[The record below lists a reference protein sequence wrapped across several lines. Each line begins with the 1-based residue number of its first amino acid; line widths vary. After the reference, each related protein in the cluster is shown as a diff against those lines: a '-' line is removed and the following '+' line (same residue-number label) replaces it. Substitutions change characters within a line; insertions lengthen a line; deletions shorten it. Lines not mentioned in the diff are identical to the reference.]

1 MILTTLI
8 QAAAT
13 LSAASNFSAPNF
25 VLLLTDDQDVRLGS
39 MQAMPTT
46 RDVLVNKGAN
56 LSNFFVHTPICCP
69 SRSELLTGKY
79 FHNLKVDPTRER
91 VSLLLQDLTALG
103 HSDGPI
109 PPDVCLAVQRRSA
122 ELGEL
127 RQVGWLNDSDPDV
140 SGSAEKW
147 PTKAARK
154 WAPRR
159 RCGWSE
165 QKQRASQH
173 FSTTELELDPPT
185 RRHAGDVDSSPPAP
199 TSRSLAER

>member
-46 RDVLVNKGAN
+46 RDILVNNGAN

-79 FHNLKVDPTRER
+79 FHNLKVDPTRESKQAEDCMHINVR
-91 VSLLLQDLTALG
+91 RRATATAATPHARDDAQPNLQ
-103 HSDGPI
+103 
-109 PPDVCLAVQRRSA
+109 
-122 ELGEL
+122 
-127 RQVGWLNDSDPDV
+127 
-140 SGSAEKW
+140 
-147 PTKAARK
+147 AAR
-154 WAPRR
+154 PSLQLRITL
-159 RCGWSE
+159 E
-165 QKQRASQH
+165 SQPL
-173 FSTTELELDPPT
+173 S
-185 RRHAGDVDSSPPAP
+185 A
-199 TSRSLAER
+199 